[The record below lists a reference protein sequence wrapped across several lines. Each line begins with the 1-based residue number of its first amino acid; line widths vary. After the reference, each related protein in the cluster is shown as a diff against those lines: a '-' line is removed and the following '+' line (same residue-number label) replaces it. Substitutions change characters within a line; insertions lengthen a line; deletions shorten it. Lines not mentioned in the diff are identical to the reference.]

1 MAGNIPPSVCSS
13 SSLWIWLT
21 KLQKF
26 LKHFQKIVTDRD
38 TGRWKPPVCDLA
50 RGNQW
55 ALSCPV
61 HYKSYHRCG
70 QQVLVIYW
78 PAVQQFIS
86 LSLRLNNLVFQLSPY
101 FLFVPLHSQ
110 SSPLQSWPWVL
121 ADFDHWSCRC
131 GMNNRNSFLIVDL
144 IWRGNKH
151 CCLCVYLCNSALPV
165 LLSVDMGPGVITS
178 WINTGDQHMHRRQ
191 KKLLSFTPANYG
203 LFFLFWLS

>member
-1 MAGNIPPSVCSS
+1 MRPFSAPEPVCAASLFSCQVAGNIPPSVCSS

-26 LKHFQKIVTDRD
+26 LTHFQKIVTDRD

-55 ALSCPV
+55 PLSCPA

-86 LSLRLNNLVFQLSPY
+86 LSLRLNNLVFQLRPY
-101 FLFVPLHSQ
+101 FLFVPLHSRSSSHQ
-110 SSPLQSWPWVL
+110 S
-121 ADFDHWSCRC
+121 
-131 GMNNRNSFLIVDL
+131 
-144 IWRGNKH
+144 
-151 CCLCVYLCNSALPV
+151 
-165 LLSVDMGPGVITS
+165 
-178 WINTGDQHMHRRQ
+178 
-191 KKLLSFTPANYG
+191 
-203 LFFLFWLS
+203 